1 MILKIDFFFVFQ
13 KEMKI
18 YNVIDN
24 MNGICKNIFRLYILK
39 SRIIIV

>member
-24 MNGICKNIFRLYILK
+24 MNGIWKNIFRLYILK
-39 SRIIIV
+39 SHIIIV